1 MTAQTQAAKHAP
13 QTFQERWY
21 RLQVG
26 KRLAVGS
33 VMVFFT
39 FFLMFPFF
47 WMALTSLRPNTDFIK
62 MGDNPF
68 AVSGVTIEHYIFLL
82 TETRFVQWMG
92 NSLFVAAMT
101 SVIALFIGIIA
112 AYSLG
117 RLRYKGGGTAALV
130 VFVTYLIPPVLLF
143 IPLNQV
149 VNFLRLSN
157 NLWALILT
165 YLTFVVPFIAWM
177 LSSYFKGI
185 PTELADAARIDG
197 ASRLQ
202 SMFIIDLPLILPGV
216 VSVFFFAFTL
226 SWNEYL
232 YALTFL
238 RTQSKFP
245 VSLGVVTTLQVGD
258 LFLWGA
264 LMAGAVLGS
273 VPVVIIYSFFM
284 DYYLSGLTAGAVKG

>member
-1 MTAQTQAAKHAP
+1 MTTHSETTQQPA
-13 QTFQERWY
+13 TFRAWLY

-26 KRLAVGS
+26 KKLGVWG
-33 VMVFFT
+33 VMFFFL

-47 WMALTSLRPNTDFIK
+47 WMALTSIRPGVDFFTV
-62 MGDNPF
+62 GDSPF
-68 AVSGVTIEHYIFLL
+68 DVSGLTIEHYIFLL
-82 TETRFVQWMG
+82 TETKFIRWMG
-92 NSLFVAAMT
+92 NSLYVASLT
-101 SVIALFIGIIA
+101 SVVALFIGIIA

-117 RLRYKGGGTAALV
+117 RLRYKGGGLAAVV

-185 PTELADAARIDG
+185 PSELADAARIDG
-197 ASRLQ
+197 ASRLR
-202 SMFIIDLPLILPGV
+202 SMVVIDLPLILPGV

-238 RTQSKFP
+238 RTSSKFP

-258 LFLWGA
+258 MFLWGA

-273 VPVVIIYSFFM
+273 IPVVIIYSFFM
-284 DYYLSGLTAGAVKG
+284 DYYLSGMTAGAVKG